1 MWFSSPYIVT
11 VSWVHQSL
19 SEFVEFIAPL
29 FTVGAAELMF
39 DFGSRL
45 FFLAK
50 FIKVIER
57 LGKYRK
63 IMKISN
69 HFC

>member
-1 MWFSSPYIVT
+1 MWFPSPYIVT

-29 FTVGAAELMF
+29 FIVGTVELMF

-50 FIKVIER
+50 CVKVIKR

-63 IMKISN
+63 IMKISDQ
-69 HFC
+69 FC